1 VTRDEQIE
9 LAGLVGLAWERR
21 ENPQALRAAVA
32 EITDWWDRRSVRAYE
47 RQLRSRAAVLQ
58 VLRETAQASRRRE
71 RAA

>member
-1 VTRDEQIE
+1 VTGDEQIE

-21 ENPQALRAAVA
+21 ANPEALRAAVA

-47 RQLRSRAAVLQ
+47 RQLGSRAAALQ
-58 VLRETAQASRRRE
+58 VLRETTPASGPRD